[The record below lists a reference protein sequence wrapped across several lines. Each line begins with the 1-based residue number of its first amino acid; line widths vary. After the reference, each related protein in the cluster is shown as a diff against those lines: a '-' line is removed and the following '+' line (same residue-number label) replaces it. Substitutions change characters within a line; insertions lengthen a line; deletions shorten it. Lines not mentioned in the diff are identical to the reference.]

1 MARDQQPVVHPLSG
15 PDELEL
21 YYRINCAAFGVT
33 FDRAAFDSRR
43 PTLDIGRSL
52 LATLDGAPC
61 GGAASLRT
69 ELTLPGGAAVATA
82 AVTDVGVL
90 PTHRRRGVVS
100 ALMAHQ
106 LRDCRDRG
114 DVLAV
119 LHASEA
125 GIYERFGYGVATR
138 WRLVELDARRAAF
151 RSDWPDPGG
160 SLRHV
165 RRDAADTL
173 VACAGVH
180 DRARLAHPGG
190 LARSEAWWR
199 VVLGDAAT
207 YQGGGSDRQVILHLD
222 DAGDP
227 DGYVIYQVTQDWSAG
242 QAEHSIEVWELV
254 GAGHHGPQVEL
265 ALWRAMLDHDLV
277 AKVDGPIA
285 IDHALFDVVADP
297 RQARTRWDQ
306 DLLWVRLLD
315 VRGAFE
321 ARAYGSDGSFS
332 FDLVDRHL
340 PEQAGTHRLSVSDGV
355 ARCERT
361 DDEPDLVLDVSELGT
376 VLLGGGSLR
385 RAVRAG
391 RVGERTPGAAAGAD
405 ALLAVWPMPWCWV
418 RF

>member
-1 MARDQQPVVHPLSG
+1 MDRDQQPAVHPLSG

-33 FDRAAFDSRR
+33 FDRAAFDARL
-43 PTLDIGRSL
+43 PTLDLGRSF
-52 LATLDGAPC
+52 LATIDAEPC
-61 GGAASLRT
+61 GGAASLGT
-69 ELTLPGGAAVATA
+69 ELTLPGGTAVATA

-100 ALMAHQ
+100 ALMGHQ

-125 GIYERFGYGVATR
+125 GIYERFGYGIATR

-151 RSDWPDPGG
+151 RADWPDPGG

-165 RRDAADTL
+165 RRDADATL
-173 VACAGVH
+173 VACAAVH
-180 DRARLAHPGG
+180 QSARMAHPGG

-199 VVLGDAAT
+199 VVLGEAAT

-222 DAGDP
+222 DAGEP

-254 GAGHHGPQVEL
+254 GSGAHAPQVEL

-277 AKVDGPIA
+277 ARVDGPIA
-285 IDHALFDVVADP
+285 VDHPLFDVVADP

-315 VRGAFE
+315 VGAAFE
-321 ARAYGSDGSFS
+321 ARGYATDGTFS
-332 FDLVDRHL
+332 FELLDRHL
-340 PEQAGTHRLSVSDGV
+340 PEQAGTHRLSVSGGAAVCTPSDDG
-355 ARCERT
+355 
-361 DDEPDLVLDVSELGT
+361 PDLVLDVSELGA

-391 RVGERTPGAAAGAD
+391 RVDERTPGAAALAD
-405 ALLAVWPMPWCWV
+405 AMLAVWPMPWCWV